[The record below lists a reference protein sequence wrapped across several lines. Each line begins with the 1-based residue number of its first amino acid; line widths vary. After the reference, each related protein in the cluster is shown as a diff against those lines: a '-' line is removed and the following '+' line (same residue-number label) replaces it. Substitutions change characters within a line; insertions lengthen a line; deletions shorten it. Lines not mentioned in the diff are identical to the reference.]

1 MRQDALF
8 NLDWDTNCWDI
19 TDMLQFVS
27 TVTLDTI
34 CYRYVQRCISKDGHV
49 QRALV
54 QKCARKQKVKI
65 EKHSLARGT
74 E

>member
-1 MRQDALF
+1 
-8 NLDWDTNCWDI
+8 
-19 TDMLQFVS
+19 MLQFVS

-54 QKCARKQKVKI
+54 QKCARKQKVKV